1 MRSMGREK
9 TMRRAALLLFVVGLS
24 LSSSGCGSKPARTVE
39 STGSSNSTSKEKLRD
54 PKEVPLPNP
63 LTGIVNLY
71 SSEPG
76 FSVFVDGE
84 QARDDQLQPLLTPC
98 AVTVIRG
105 RHRFVVAK
113 KGFKDVDREMTVGKE
128 ENIIATAAVADEG
141 DEANSMLEA
150 PLLETPVAEPLPL
163 ASLNTPGTELDP
175 FLEADGR
182 TIWFVSMRPGG
193 KGIYFATRPSPYH
206 GFGEPTFIPVTR
218 SPDALSSPSITS
230 NGLLLVYA
238 SADKARLSA
247 IHRPA
252 VDADFTN
259 PESIQFA
266 AAGGFWP
273 SAQVSADGRQVF
285 WTQAAEEGKPL
296 QTMRASRRALD
307 QKFSGTTAARL
318 PGGHPCL
325 SEDGLRQYVFD
336 GSTLRRARR
345 TTTDQPFSDLE
356 VLTTLKLDG
365 YVAAPNRRQ
374 FTVSDDEQWLIYS
387 NNPEDGDLFM
397 VRLANGPGWGLAPRG
412 KTIPPLQQVATKKE
426 EPETPEATPDA
437 AVQIDPRT
445 LPLPYTAFR
454 EGFRSLM
461 GERRYDEAELAARDA
476 LKDDK
481 LAADRDLIQ
490 WDLAEVEETKRFW
503 VDVNDA
509 VAKLRP
515 GATVRVAGAKV
526 DFVKFEDG
534 VLVLKA
540 RAKEIEKQLDSMSA
554 GDLADLVE
562 DSLGKTNEEA
572 QRRIGTFLLNDA
584 QGSEK
589 GAENRLKRGGKEGVE
604 ILEHVPARMVHL
616 ADQEI
621 RRDKAA
627 AGLALLET
635 VLEKHKDSAAAE
647 KATALNE
654 EIYTLANWVQIGPR
668 QWTVENGMYTADGK
682 KSAGAALQSRREY
695 DNFELRTEYRVSGSL
710 GQGGVFF
717 HWNGQRS
724 PSTNNAFKIHLAN
737 DAGTSP
743 DKFSTGSLFKVEA
756 ATANASLPEG
766 KWNTLVLRVVGE
778 SVVLT
783 INGKRILDTKATS
796 KTIGGKGLV
805 CLDGEVGGISYRRTL
820 LIDLPGPK
828 GKAGQMGPDDE

>member
-1 MRSMGREK
+1 
-9 TMRRAALLLFVVGLS
+9 MRRAALLLLVAGLS
-24 LSSSGCGSKPARTVE
+24 LPLSGCGSKPARTVE
-39 STGSSNSTSKEKLRD
+39 STGSSTAAPKEKLRN
-54 PKEVPLPNP
+54 PKEVPLPSP
-63 LTGIVNLY
+63 PTGVVNIY
-71 SSEPG
+71 SNEPG

-84 QARDDQLQPLLTPC
+84 LARDEQLQPLLTPC

-105 RHRFVVAK
+105 RHRFVMAK
-113 KGFKDVDREMTVGKE
+113 EGFKDVDRDMSVGQE

-141 DEANSMLEA
+141 DDANSMLEA
-150 PLLETPVAEPLPL
+150 PLLESSVGEPLPL
-163 ASLNTPGTELDP
+163 ASLNTPGVELDP

-206 GFGEPTFIPVTR
+206 GFGEPTFVPVTR
-218 SPDALSSPSITS
+218 SPDALSSPSITA

-273 SAQVSADGRQVF
+273 SAQISADGRQVF
-285 WTQAAEEGKPL
+285 WTQAPEEGKPL

-307 QKFSGTTAARL
+307 QKFSGTTSARL
-318 PGGHPCL
+318 PGGHPCF
-325 SEDGLRQYVFD
+325 SVDGLRQYVFD

-356 VLTTLKLDG
+356 VVTTLKLEG
-365 YVAAPNRRQ
+365 YVATPNRRQ
-374 FTVSDDEQWLIYS
+374 FAVSDDEQWLIYS

-412 KTIPPLQQVATKKE
+412 KSIAPLPQVARKPD
-426 EPETPEATPDA
+426 EPETPEPKPEETAPP
-437 AVQIDPRT
+437 IDPRA
-445 LPLPYTAFR
+445 LPLPYAAFR

-461 GERRYDEAELAARDA
+461 AERRYDEAEKSAREA

-481 LAADRDLIQ
+481 LAADRDLIR
-490 WDLAEVEETKRFW
+490 WDLAEVEEIKRFW
-503 VDVNDA
+503 DDVNEA
-509 VAKLRP
+509 VAKLKP
-515 GATVRVAGAKV
+515 GSTVRVAGAKV
-526 DFVKFEDG
+526 DFVNFEEG
-534 VLVLKA
+534 VLHLKA
-540 RAKEIEKQLDSMSA
+540 RAKELEKQLDSMAA

-562 DSLGKTNEEA
+562 DSLGKTNEDA

-589 GAENRLKRGGKEGVE
+589 GAENRLKRGGKTGAEV
-604 ILEHVPARMVHL
+604 LEHVPARMVHL

-627 AGLALLET
+627 AGLMLLEA
-635 VLEKHKDSAAAE
+635 VLDKYEDSAAAE
-647 KATALNE
+647 KAKALNE
-654 EIYTLANWVQIGPR
+654 EVYTLANWVQIGPR
-668 QWTVENGMYTADGK
+668 QWAVENGMYTADGK

-710 GQGGVFF
+710 GQGGVYF
-717 HWNGQRS
+717 HWNGRQS
-724 PSTNNAFKIHLAN
+724 PNPNNAFKIHLAN
-737 DAGTSP
+737 DAGTAP

-756 ATANASLPEG
+756 PTANASLPEG

-820 LIDLPGPK
+820 LLDLPGPK
-828 GKAGQMGPDDE
+828 GKAAPMQPDDE

>member
-1 MRSMGREK
+1 MGREK
-9 TMRRAALLLFVVGLS
+9 TMRRAALLLVLVAGLN
-24 LSSSGCGSKPARTVE
+24 LPLAGCGSKSARMVE
-39 STGSSNSTSKEKLRD
+39 SSGSSTTTPKEKLRD

-63 LTGIVNLY
+63 LKGIVNVY
-71 SSEPG
+71 TNEPG
-76 FSVFVDGE
+76 FAVFVDGE
-84 QARDDQLQPLLTPC
+84 TARDDQQQPVLTPC
-98 AVTVIRG
+98 AVTVVRG

-113 KGFKDVDREMTVGKE
+113 KGFKDVDREMTVGQE

-150 PLLETPVAEPLPL
+150 PLLETPVGEPLPL
-163 ASLNTPGTELDP
+163 ASLNTPGVELDP

-206 GFGEPTFIPVTR
+206 GFGEPTFVPVTR

-266 AAGGFWP
+266 AAGGYWP
-273 SAQVSADGRQVF
+273 SAQISADGRQVF
-285 WTQAAEEGKPL
+285 WTQAPEEGKPL
-296 QTMRASRRALD
+296 QTMRAGRRALD
-307 QKFSGTTAARL
+307 QKFSGTTSARL

-325 SEDGLRQYVFD
+325 SDDSLRQYVFD

-345 TTTDQPFSDLE
+345 STTDQPFSDLE
-356 VLTTLKLDG
+356 VIATLKLEG

-387 NNPEDGDLFM
+387 NNAEDGDLFM
-397 VRLANGPGWGLAPRG
+397 VRLVNGPGWGLAPRG
-412 KTIPPLQQVATKKE
+412 KSIAPLQQVVTRSE
-426 EPETPEATPDA
+426 EPETPESKPEETA
-437 AVQIDPRT
+437 APIDPRS
-445 LPLPYTAFR
+445 LPLPYATFR
-454 EGFRSLM
+454 DGFRSLM
-461 GERRYDEAELAARDA
+461 AERRYDEAEKSASDA

-481 LAADRDLIQ
+481 LAVDRDLIS
-490 WDLAEVEETKRFW
+490 WDLAEAEETKRFW
-503 VDVNDA
+503 NDVNEA
-509 VAKLRP
+509 VAKLKP
-515 GATVRVAGAKV
+515 GSAVRVAGAKV
-526 DFVKFEDG
+526 DFVKFEEG
-534 VLVLKA
+534 VLHLKA
-540 RAKEIEKQLDSMSA
+540 RAKELEKQLDSMGA

-562 DSLGKTNEEA
+562 DSFGKTNEDI

-589 GAENRLKRGGKEGVE
+589 GAENRLKRGGKMGAEV
-604 ILEHVPARMVHL
+604 LEHIPARMVHL

-635 VLEKHKDSAAAE
+635 ILGKYDDSAAAE
-647 KATALNE
+647 KAKALNE

-668 QWTVENGMYTADGK
+668 QWAVENGMYTADTK
-682 KSAGAALQSRREY
+682 KAAGAALQSRREY

-717 HWNGQRS
+717 HWNGLRS

-756 ATANASLPEG
+756 PTANASLPEG
-766 KWNTLVLRVVGE
+766 KWNKLVLRVVGE

-805 CLDGEVGGISYRRTL
+805 CLDGEVGGISYRRSL

-828 GKAGQMGPDDE
+828 GKSGKMEPDDE